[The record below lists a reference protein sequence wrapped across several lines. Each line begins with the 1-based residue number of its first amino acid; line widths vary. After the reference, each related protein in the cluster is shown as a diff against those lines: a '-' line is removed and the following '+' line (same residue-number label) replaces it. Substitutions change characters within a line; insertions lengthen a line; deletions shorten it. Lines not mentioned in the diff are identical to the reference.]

1 MRANPLRRAALAAAA
16 ALIPLPAVLAPPG
29 PAHAAAPDPAATGA
43 AAPGRRPPGVAG
55 EGFQRG
61 RTVGVRLT
69 NSRIRLS
76 GDGLRR
82 GRSDGYRLRRPCWYE
97 PSKTPEEMLKTQESL
112 RHYWFHHTPGAT
124 EEKWQ
129 RFLDQ
134 FRERIGQDGMW
145 WQPAYNHLDPD
156 ALACRSKLYP
166 FLFVP
171 NGTVP
176 EGGVTIRE
184 LVDVARAALTVPEP
198 RVRLSPRERSYVN
211 LPTWVWL
218 ADPGAATRSVTAT
231 LPGVMSATV
240 TATRTRIDID
250 PGTTA
255 DRAEVRETCGSAGRP
270 YTRNGRFT
278 CGVRYL
284 RASAD
289 RPRGVYRL
297 TVSTLWEV
305 TVTATRPVGPIRY
318 APVRA
323 SAVLDVPVGEVQ
335 STVTGGGR

>member
-16 ALIPLPAVLAPPG
+16 LIPLPVLLGSPG
-29 PAHAAAPDPAATGA
+29 PAHAAAPDPGRAGSGAT
-43 AAPGRRPPGVAG
+43 RPPGVTG

-61 RTVGVRLT
+61 RTAGVQLT

-97 PSKTPEEMLKTQESL
+97 PSKTPEEMLKTQEAL

-129 RFLDQ
+129 RFLDR

-156 ALACRSKLYP
+156 ALACRSKLEA

-176 EGGVTIRE
+176 QGGVTVRE

-198 RVRLSPRERSYVN
+198 RVRLSPRTRSYVN

-218 ADPGAATRSVTAT
+218 TDPGGATRSVTAT

-240 TATRTRIDID
+240 TATRTRIEID
-250 PGTTA
+250 PGTTR
-255 DRAEVRETCGSAGRP
+255 DRAEVRDGCGGTGRP
-270 YTRNGRFT
+270 YTKGGEFT

-289 RPRGVYRL
+289 RPRGVYEL
-297 TVSTLWEV
+297 TVTTLWQV
-305 TVTATRPVGPIRY
+305 NVTATRPVGPIGY

-323 SAVLDVPVGEVQ
+323 SATVDVPVGEVQ
-335 STVTGGGR
+335 STVTGGAS